1 MAHKKGVGST
11 DNGRD
16 SKSKRLGV
24 KLFGGQAAQAGNIIV
39 RQRGTKYHPGE
50 NVYMGKDFTLHAKI
64 DGKVSFRKSRLNR
77 MFVSIDPADQQETT
91 QQQQAGTAQQR
102 TPSATGGTTTDVATA
117 SATTNDGNGSGNPA
131 NPTTSSA
138 ENAEVD
144 ATVTG
149 TTNEGPVHLEDAP
162 EMPDVAP
169 GITDEAELAVADNP
183 DQADALNTAGVTGSD
198 MPENVILPVG
208 RNITLNDLTV
218 IEGIDA
224 TTAGLLSASG
234 INSWRALAD
243 ADQAFVQNAL
253 QEAGPVQDVQFAD
266 TWAKQASLAAD
277 GNWGELD
284 QLQSELR
291 GNN

>member
-50 NVYMGKDFTLHAKI
+50 NVYMGKDFTLHARV

-77 MFVSIDPADQQETT
+77 MYVSIDTTDVADND
-91 QQQQAGTAQQR
+91 QQQAGPQVKTTQKQQAAKAPQSSS
-102 TPSATGGTTTDVATA
+102 TATA
-117 SATTNDGNGSGNPA
+117 TATDSKQAAETND
-131 NPTTSSA
+131 
-138 ENAEVD
+138 NAEVD
-144 ATVTG
+144 AQVTG
-149 TTNEGPVHLEDAP
+149 TTNEGPVHMEDAP

-169 GITDEAELAVADNP
+169 GITDEAELAVANNP

-198 MPENVILPVG
+198 MPEAVVMPSG
-208 RNITLNDLTV
+208 RKVTLNDLTV
-218 IEGIDA
+218 IEGIGPA
-224 TTAGLLSASG
+224 IAGLLSASG

-243 ADQAFVQNAL
+243 ADQDFVQNVL
-253 QEAGPVQDVQFAD
+253 NEAGPQYKVHNPS

-277 GNWGELD
+277 GNWADLESLQDEL
-284 QLQSELR
+284 Q
-291 GNN
+291 GGK

>member
-16 SKSKRLGV
+16 SRSKRLGV

-50 NVYMGKDFTLHAKI
+50 NVYMGKDFTLHARV

-77 MFVSIDPADQQETT
+77 MYVSIDTTDTQDDNQQQAGPQVKTT
-91 QQQQAGTAQQR
+91 QQQQAAKAPQSNSTTTA
-102 TPSATGGTTTDVATA
+102 TATATG
-117 SATTNDGNGSGNPA
+117 SAQAAETSND
-131 NPTTSSA
+131 
-138 ENAEVD
+138 AEVD
-144 ATVTG
+144 AQVTG
-149 TTNEGPVHLEDAP
+149 TTNEGPVHMEDAP

-169 GITDEAELAVADNP
+169 GITDEAELAVANNP

-198 MPENVILPVG
+198 MPEAVVLPSG
-208 RNITLNDLTV
+208 RKVTLNDLTV
-218 IEGIDA
+218 IEGIGPA
-224 TTAGLLSASG
+224 IAGLLSASG

-243 ADQAFVQNAL
+243 ADQDFVQNVL
-253 QEAGPVQDVQFAD
+253 DEAGPQYKVHNPS

-277 GNWGELD
+277 GNWGDLESLQDEL
-284 QLQSELR
+284 Q
-291 GNN
+291 GGK